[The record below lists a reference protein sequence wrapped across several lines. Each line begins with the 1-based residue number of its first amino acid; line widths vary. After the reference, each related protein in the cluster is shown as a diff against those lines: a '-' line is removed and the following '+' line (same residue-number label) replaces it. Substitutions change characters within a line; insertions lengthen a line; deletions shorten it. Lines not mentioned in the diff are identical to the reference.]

1 MCVIMVKNK
10 GISFPEE
17 TILRNCW
24 EHNPDMGG
32 FMYTYKGNVHIEKG
46 FLTFADFMEALNKAR
61 KKTGDNVPYVLHFRI
76 STQGYDVSCCQPFPL
91 SSNMKRLKTLK
102 ATASIGVAHNGV
114 IQLTSDGGKDYSD
127 TMKFIT
133 DYLVNI
139 IQSKDWYKNERHKK
153 LIQNLIG
160 YSRLAFLD
168 KEGVITMLG
177 EGWIKDKGLYFSNE
191 TYKMPLFHYKGTYSW
206 TDDFDDALFLKD
218 WQKKYHYSQNISCET
233 VDNCETVDDTVDS
246 FDFLSGDIFD
256 KYSSAYNFKTDKYEF
271 TEKACPYTV
280 DDTDIYCEVCSNFK
294 KCSLMKNK
302 K

>member
-10 GISFPEE
+10 GVSFPEE

-24 EHNPDMGG
+24 ERNPDMGG
-32 FMYTYKGNVHIEKG
+32 FMYAYKGNVHIEKG
-46 FLTFADFMEALNKAR
+46 FLTFEDFMNALNKAR
-61 KKTGDNVPYVLHFRI
+61 KKTGDTAPYVLHFRI

-91 SSNMKRLKTLK
+91 SSKMQLLKNLRTK
-102 ATASIGVAHNGV
+102 ASIGVAHNGV
-114 IQLTSDGGKDYSD
+114 IQLTSDGSKEYSD

-168 KEGVITMLG
+168 RKGVITMLG
-177 EGWIKDKGLYFSNE
+177 NGWIKDNGLYFSNE
-191 TYKMPLFHYKGTYSW
+191 TYKTFIYHYKGIYSQA
-206 TDDFDDALFLKD
+206 DDFDDVVFLQD
-218 WQKKYHYSQNISCET
+218 GQKKYHYSQNVS
-233 VDNCETVDDTVDS
+233 CETVDDTADS
-246 FDFLSGDIFD
+246 FAFLSGDIFD
-256 KYSSAYNFKTDKYEF
+256 KYSSAYNFKTAKYEF

-280 DDTDIYCEVCSNFK
+280 DATDVYCEVCSNFK
-294 KCSLMKNK
+294 KCPLMKNK
-302 K
+302 